1 MRKLLLIASV
11 FCSFIATSQEL
22 NCDVIVN
29 ARQTG
34 NENVQVFK
42 TLETQ
47 LKEFVNNTKWTNKDF
62 SQKERINCSMVIN
75 ITGYNNDVFQGSIQI
90 LSSRPVFNS
99 SYSTPIYNFNDKDFS
114 FRYQEFQNINY
125 NPNQFQSNLVSVL
138 AFHINVILGMDAD
151 SFALNGGDQYYQQ
164 ARTILSYSQQSNF
177 KGWKPEDGLQSRFV
191 LIDNLLSP
199 TYKEFRST
207 LYNYHIGGLDT
218 MHLNQKNAKQKISD
232 ALHNLEAI
240 NRRRPSS
247 FIMRVFFDAK
257 ANEIEEIFTD
267 GPSIS
272 ITDLVASLTKMAPNH
287 SNKWRNISY

>member
-22 NCDVIVN
+22 NGDIIVD
-29 ARQTG
+29 AQLTG

-42 TLETQ
+42 TLENQ
-47 LKEFVNNTKWTNKDF
+47 LKEFVNNTKWTNKNF
-62 SQKERINCSMVIN
+62 STNERINYNMVIN
-75 ITGYNNDVFQGSIQI
+75 ITNYNTDVFQGSIQI
-90 LSSRPVFNS
+90 RSSRPVFNS

-114 FRYQEFQNINY
+114 FRYQEFQNIIY

-138 AFHINVILGMDAD
+138 AYHIYIILGMDAD
-151 SFALNGGDQYYQQ
+151 SFALNGGDEYYQQ
-164 ARTILSYSQQSNF
+164 ARTILNYSQQSNF

-191 LIDNLLSP
+191 LIDNILSP
-199 TYKEFRST
+199 TYKEFRSA

-232 ALHNLEAI
+232 ALHELEII
-240 NRRRPSS
+240 NTRRPSS

-257 ANEIEEIFTD
+257 AEEIEDIFTD

-287 SNKWRNISY
+287 SNKWRNINY

>member
-11 FCSFIATSQEL
+11 FCSFIVTAQEL
-22 NCDVIVN
+22 NCDIIVN
-29 ARQTG
+29 AQQTG
-34 NENVQVFK
+34 NENVQVFR

-47 LKEFVNNTKWTNKDF
+47 LKEFVNNTKWTNKNF
-62 SQKERINCSMVIN
+62 SQNEQISCSMVIN
-75 ITGYNNDVFQGSIQI
+75 ITSYNSDVFQGSIQI
-90 LSSRPVFNS
+90 RSSRPVFNS

-114 FRYQEFQNINY
+114 FRYQEFQNINF

-138 AFHINVILGMDAD
+138 AYHIYVILGMDAD

-164 ARTILSYSQQSNF
+164 ARTILNYSQQSNF

-199 TYKEFRST
+199 RYKEFRNT

-232 ALHNLEAI
+232 ALFGLEAI
-240 NRRRPSS
+240 NKQRPNS
-247 FIMRVFFDAK
+247 FITRVFFDAK
-257 ANEIEEIFTD
+257 ADEIESVFTD

-272 ITDLVASLTKMAPNH
+272 ITDLVASLTRMAPNH
-287 SNKWRNISY
+287 SNKWRNINY

>member
-11 FCSFIATSQEL
+11 FCSFVATSQEL
-22 NCDVIVN
+22 NCDIIVN
-29 ARQTG
+29 AQQTG
-34 NENVQVFK
+34 NENVQLFK
-42 TLETQ
+42 TLENQ
-47 LKEFVNNTKWTNKDF
+47 LNEFVNNTKWTNKDF
-62 SQKERINCSMVIN
+62 SQNEQINCSMVIN
-75 ITGYNNDVFQGSIQI
+75 ITSYNSDVFQGSIQI
-90 LSSRPVFNS
+90 RSSRPIFNS

-114 FRYQEFQNINY
+114 FRYQEFQNITY

-138 AFHINVILGMDAD
+138 AFHIYVILGMDAD
-151 SFALNGGDQYYQQ
+151 SFALNGGDEYYQQ

-177 KGWKPEDGLQSRFV
+177 KGWKPEDGLQSKFV

-232 ALHNLEAI
+232 ALSGLEAI

-257 ANEIEEIFTD
+257 AEEIEDIFTD

-287 SNKWRNISY
+287 SNKWRNINY

>member
-11 FCSFIATSQEL
+11 FCSFVAMSQEL
-22 NCDVIVN
+22 NCDVIVD
-29 ARQTG
+29 AQLTG

-42 TLETQ
+42 TLENQ
-47 LKEFVNNTKWTNKDF
+47 LKEFVNNTKWTNKNF
-62 SQKERINCSMVIN
+62 SQNERINCSMVIN
-75 ITGYNNDVFQGSIQI
+75 ITSYNNDVFQGSIQV

-114 FRYQEFQNINY
+114 FRYQEFQNITY
-125 NPNQFQSNLVSVL
+125 NSNQFQSNLVSVL
-138 AFHINVILGMDAD
+138 AYHIFIIFGMDAD

-191 LIDNLLSP
+191 LIDNILSP

-218 MHLNQKNAKQKISD
+218 MYLNQKNAKQKISD
-232 ALHNLEAI
+232 ALHGLEVI
-240 NRRRPSS
+240 NSRRPSS

-257 ANEIEEIFTD
+257 ADEIEEIFTD

-272 ITDLVASLTKMAPNH
+272 ITDLVASLT
-287 SNKWRNISY
+287 NISPFISMVRRHFC

>member
-1 MRKLLLIASV
+1 MRKSLLIASV
-11 FCSFIATSQEL
+11 FCSLIATSQEL
-22 NCDVIVN
+22 NCDIVVN
-29 ARQTG
+29 AQQTG

-42 TLETQ
+42 TLENQ
-47 LKEFVNNTKWTNKDF
+47 LKEFVNNTKWTSKNF
-62 SQKERINCSMVIN
+62 SQSERINCSMVIN
-75 ITGYNNDVFQGSIQI
+75 ITGYNNDVFQGSIQV
-90 LSSRPVFNS
+90 LSSRPIFNS

-114 FRYQEFQNINY
+114 FRYQEFQNITY
-125 NPNQFQSNLVSVL
+125 NANQFQSNLVSVL
-138 AFHINVILGMDAD
+138 AYHINIVLGMDAD

-177 KGWKPEDGLQSRFV
+177 KGWKPEDGLQSKFV

-199 TYKEFRST
+199 TYKEFRSA

-218 MHLNQKNAKQKISD
+218 MHINQKNAKQKISD
-232 ALHNLEAI
+232 ALHELEVI
-240 NRRRPSS
+240 NSRRPSS

-257 ANEIEEIFTD
+257 ADEIEEIFTD

>member
-11 FCSFIATSQEL
+11 FCSLFATAQEL
-22 NCDVIVN
+22 NCDIVVN
-29 ARQTG
+29 AQQTG
-34 NENVQVFK
+34 NENVQVFR

-47 LKEFVNNTKWTNKDF
+47 LKEFVNNTKWTNKNF
-62 SQKERINCSMVIN
+62 SQNEQINCSMIIN
-75 ITGYNNDVFQGSIQI
+75 ITGYNSDVFQGSIQV
-90 LSSRPVFNS
+90 LSSRPIFNS

-114 FRYQEFQNINY
+114 FRYQEFQNITY

-138 AFHINVILGMDAD
+138 AYHIYIILGMDAD
-151 SFALNGGDQYYQQ
+151 SFALNGGDEYYQQ

-232 ALHNLEAI
+232 ALSGLEAI
-240 NRRRPSS
+240 NNRRPSS

-257 ANEIEEIFTD
+257 ADEIEEIFTD

-287 SNKWRNISY
+287 SNKWRNINY

>member
-11 FCSFIATSQEL
+11 FCSFVVTSQEL
-22 NCDVIVN
+22 NCDIIVN
-29 ARQTG
+29 AQQTG

-42 TLETQ
+42 TLENQ
-47 LKEFVNNTKWTNKDF
+47 LKEFVNNTKWTNKNF
-62 SQKERINCSMVIN
+62 SQNEQINCSMVIN
-75 ITGYNNDVFQGSIQI
+75 ITSYNSDVFQGSIQI
-90 LSSRPVFNS
+90 RSSRPIFNS

-114 FRYQEFQNINY
+114 FRYQEFQNITY
-125 NPNQFQSNLVSVL
+125 NSNQFQSNLVSVL
-138 AFHINVILGMDAD
+138 SYHIYVMLGMDAD
-151 SFALNGGDQYYQQ
+151 SFALNGGDEHYQQ
-164 ARTILSYSQQSNF
+164 ARTILNYSQQSNF

-191 LIDNLLSP
+191 LIDNILSP

-218 MHLNQKNAKQKISD
+218 MHLNQKSAKQKISD
-232 ALHNLEAI
+232 ALSGFEAI
-240 NRRRPSS
+240 NSRRPSS

-257 ANEIEEIFTD
+257 AEEIEDIFTD

-287 SNKWRNISY
+287 SNKWRNINY

>member
-11 FCSFIATSQEL
+11 FCSFVATSQEL
-22 NCDVIVN
+22 NCDIIVN
-29 ARQTG
+29 AQQTG
-34 NENVQVFK
+34 NENVQLFK
-42 TLETQ
+42 TLENQ
-47 LKEFVNNTKWTNKDF
+47 LKEFVNNTKWTNKNF
-62 SQKERINCSMVIN
+62 SQNEQINCSMVIN
-75 ITGYNNDVFQGSIQI
+75 IASYNSDVFQGSIQI
-90 LSSRPVFNS
+90 RSSRPIFNS

-114 FRYQEFQNINY
+114 FRYQEFQNITY

-138 AFHINVILGMDAD
+138 AFHIYVILGMDAD
-151 SFALNGGDQYYQQ
+151 SFALNGGDEYYQQ

-177 KGWKPEDGLQSRFV
+177 KGWKPEDGLQSKFV

-232 ALHNLEAI
+232 ALSGLEAI

-257 ANEIEEIFTD
+257 AEEIEDIFTD

-287 SNKWRNISY
+287 SNKWRNINY

>member
-11 FCSFIATSQEL
+11 FCSFVATSQEL
-22 NCDVIVN
+22 NCDIIVN
-29 ARQTG
+29 AQQTG
-34 NENVQVFK
+34 NENVQLFK
-42 TLETQ
+42 TLENQ
-47 LKEFVNNTKWTNKDF
+47 LKEFVNNTKWTSKNF
-62 SQKERINCSMVIN
+62 SQNEQINCSMVIN
-75 ITGYNNDVFQGSIQI
+75 IASYNSDVFQGSIQI
-90 LSSRPVFNS
+90 RSSRPIFNS

-114 FRYQEFQNINY
+114 FRYQEFQNITY

-138 AFHINVILGMDAD
+138 AFHIYVILGMDAD
-151 SFALNGGDQYYQQ
+151 SFALNGGDEYYQQ

-177 KGWKPEDGLQSRFV
+177 KGWKPEDGLQSKFV

-232 ALHNLEAI
+232 ALSGLEAI

-257 ANEIEEIFTD
+257 AEEIEDIFTD

-287 SNKWRNISY
+287 SNKWRNINY

>member
-22 NCDVIVN
+22 NGDIIVD
-29 ARQTG
+29 AQLTG

-42 TLETQ
+42 TLENQ
-47 LKEFVNNTKWTNKDF
+47 LQEFVNNTKWTNKNF
-62 SQKERINCSMVIN
+62 STNERINYNMVIN
-75 ITGYNNDVFQGSIQI
+75 ITNYNTDVFQGSIQI
-90 LSSRPVFNS
+90 RSSRPVFNS

-114 FRYQEFQNINY
+114 FRYQEFQNIIY

-138 AFHINVILGMDAD
+138 AYHIYIILGMDAD
-151 SFALNGGDQYYQQ
+151 SFALNGGDEYYQQ
-164 ARTILSYSQQSNF
+164 ARTILNYSQQSNF

-232 ALHNLEAI
+232 ALHELEVI
-240 NRRRPSS
+240 NTRRPSS

-257 ANEIEEIFTD
+257 AEEIEDIFTD

-287 SNKWRNISY
+287 SNKWRNINY